1 VPAAFDHTTQSRLQ
15 LVEAKPNGQIDLAIA
30 GALVIS
36 ATGCATRL
44 FQRAVPLAVTDG
56 LHPGI

>member
-1 VPAAFDHTTQSRLQ
+1 MHQLRGRLTRR
-15 LVEAKPNGQIDLAIA
+15 KQIDLAIA

-44 FQRAVPLAVTDG
+44 FQPAVPLAATGG
-56 LHPGI
+56 LHPGF